1 MKLSLV
7 SYMPRADG
15 QIPIG
20 LLTLAEIARQEGLH
34 DIRVRD
40 LPDRCD
46 EDAFVRSLLDRDV
59 VGFSS
64 ICSTFNQTIR
74 LCRRLKVANPDI
86 RVLLGGPQAALT
98 ARESLA
104 AFPFIDAIFQG
115 EAEHSWR
122 DFLRQTAAQSLSW
135 AKIPGV
141 AWRDGGDIALNDP
154 APLVKD
160 LDALPLPAL
169 DLYSYPS
176 RAAVTPIEIGRGCP
190 FACTF
195 CASSPFFKRRF
206 RLKPVAR
213 ILQEM
218 DAMFE
223 RYGSRHFYFVQDS
236 FSVKRSFVE
245 EICAALK
252 RHRRPYTWYC
262 SARTDQIGDGLLATM
277 KEAGCRGIYYGL
289 ETGSQRMQALI
300 AKRLD
305 VEESLKVINSTA
317 AHGLEV
323 TTSMIVG
330 FPNEQVADLRDTLRV
345 FLDLKAAGHAMVQL
359 HVLAPMPGS
368 ALSREGYG
376 LGYDAMPSDFSDT
389 AHVLDAEDDTLI
401 RGNPEIFCNFWHYE
415 NPAIPRQRYLF
426 IAHFLVRASM
436 YFPDALRLSAQHSRN
451 ALIERLLMGDMP
463 APFYS
468 DPQFFADSA
477 RSVTLTGKVLADFA
491 VAPDGPRTRTRQY
504 DPVGAESAPP
514 RPKRNGSEQG
524 QALPARQERGSTI
537 EFSLHATEAAGP
549 AAGGLAAADGDD
561 GAAKL
566 SFEKICASCGECCF
580 APGGLLCGPDEWP
593 KICDALAARDGWRR
607 LAEPF
612 DGSGLLVVREF
623 RDVVH
628 SEAGDGKPR
637 VRRACPALESRDGR
651 WRCSIEAVKPSGCI
665 AFPLNVVLHAQTPA
679 AGPAFI
685 ALEFDDPEGRKSC
698 PLDRAL
704 RRSPQ
709 MLQRYCEAVQRREL
723 DRHGAFA
730 LAAYNRMKQLQT
742 RRPAEGKCR

>member
-7 SYMPRADG
+7 SYMLHADG

-20 LLTLAEIARQEGLH
+20 LLTLAEIARQEGVH
-34 DIRVRD
+34 DIRITD
-40 LPDRCD
+40 LPERRD

-74 LCRRLKVANPDI
+74 LCGRLKAANPSI

-98 ARESLA
+98 ARELLT
-104 AFPFIDAIFQG
+104 AFPFVDAIFQG
-115 EAEHSWR
+115 EAEFSWR
-122 DFLRQTAAQSLSW
+122 EFVRQKAAQSLTW

-141 AWRDGGDIALNDP
+141 AWRDAGGIVLNEP

-160 LDALPLPAL
+160 LDTLPLPAL

-206 RLKPVAR
+206 RLKPIAR

-218 DAMFE
+218 DAMHE

-252 RHRRPYTWYC
+252 RHPRRYTWHC
-262 SARTDQIGDGLLATM
+262 SARTDQIRDGLLATM
-277 KEAGCRGIYYGL
+277 KEAGCRGVYYGL

-305 VEESLKVINSTA
+305 IEELLKVINSTA
-317 AHGLEV
+317 AHALEV
-323 TTSMIVG
+323 TTSMIIG
-330 FPNEQVADLRDTLRV
+330 FPNEEIADLRDTLRV
-345 FLDLKAAGHAMVQL
+345 FLDLKAAGHVMVQL

-368 ALSREGYG
+368 TLSCEGYR

-415 NPAIPRQRYLF
+415 NPAIRRGRFLF
-426 IAHFLVRASM
+426 IAHFLVLASI
-436 YFPDALRLSAQHSRN
+436 YYVGALRTAAKHSRD
-451 ALIERLLMGDMP
+451 ALIERLLTGDMP
-463 APFYS
+463 APFHS
-468 DPQFFADSA
+468 DPRFFADPS
-477 RSVTLTGKVLADFA
+477 RSLMLTRKILAEFVEVADEPLMHAQQSA
-491 VAPDGPRTRTRQY
+491 VAKIATAPLRRTG
-504 DPVGAESAPP
+504 VAAP
-514 RPKRNGSEQG
+514 EQAA
-524 QALPARQERGSTI
+524 ALAATQERGWV
-537 EFSLHATEAAGP
+537 
-549 AAGGLAAADGDD
+549 ADGDARE
-561 GAAKL
+561 AAL
-566 SFEKICASCGECCF
+566 SFEEICASCGECRF
-580 APGGLLCGPDEWP
+580 EPGGLLCGPDEWL
-593 KICDALAARDGWRR
+593 KICDALAARDGRR
-607 LAEPF
+607 RVAKPF
-612 DGSGLLVVREF
+612 DSGGLLVVDEF
-623 RDVVH
+623 QDVVQ
-628 SEAGDGKPR
+628 SEGGDGKR
-637 VRRACPALESRDGR
+637 RMRRACPALELQDGR

-665 AFPLNVVLHAQTPA
+665 AFPLNLVLHARAPA
-679 AGPAFI
+679 EGPSVI
-685 ALEFDDPEGRKSC
+685 ALEFDDPAGRKSC

-704 RRSPQ
+704 RRFPD
-709 MLQRYCEAVQRREL
+709 MLQRYCEAVQRR
-723 DRHGAFA
+723 DIDWHGAFA
-730 LAAYNRMKQLQT
+730 LAAYNRVRQLRQLQAA
-742 RRPAEGKCR
+742 AEGERR